1 MDWVRTLPHV
11 NALLNLLA
19 TVLLITGLRLIK
31 RGKEDAHRRVML
43 ASFGVSTLFLVS
55 YLAYHFQVASVK
67 FPSYPGPWVRTFYY
81 GILASHVVLAMTV
94 PFLAITTIYL
104 GLRGR
109 RSAHRRLARWTFPIW
124 LYVSITG
131 VVVYLMLYQI
141 YPPRGEGARMPRV
154 SISGEIAA
162 HRWD

>member
-19 TVLLITGLRLIK
+19 TALLITGLRLIK
-31 RGKEDAHRRVML
+31 RGQEDAHRRVML
-43 ASFGVSTLFLVS
+43 ACFGVSTLFLVS

-67 FPSYPGPWVRTFYY
+67 FPSYPGPWIRTFYF

-94 PFLAITTIYL
+94 PFLAVATIYL

-109 RSAHRRLARWTFPIW
+109 RAAHRRLARWTFPIW

-141 YPPRGEGARMPRV
+141 YPPRGEGARMPGAMGPGKIV
-154 SISGEIAA
+154 A
-162 HRWD
+162 HR